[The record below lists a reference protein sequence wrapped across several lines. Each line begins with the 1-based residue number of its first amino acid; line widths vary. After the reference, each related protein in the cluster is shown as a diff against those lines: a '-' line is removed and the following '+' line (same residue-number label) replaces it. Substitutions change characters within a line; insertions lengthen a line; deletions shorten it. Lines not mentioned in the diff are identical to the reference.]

1 MRFQE
6 RTGNHCYGVCSR
18 QLQEKCQEQNMD
30 LYTTFADLTNAFD
43 KVSHDG
49 MWKIMEKYGCPEKI
63 IATVQQFHDGMLAC
77 P

>member
-1 MRFQE
+1 
-6 RTGNHCYGVCSR
+6 
-18 QLQEKCQEQNMD
+18 MD

-43 KVSHDG
+43 KVSRDG